1 MNPTNSNNI
10 IFGPVPSRRLGRS
23 LGINN
28 IPAKVCSYSCLYCQ
42 VGKTDSMTIQRK
54 EFYSPQDI
62 FNRVKSKLKQSSLK
76 NERVDYISFVPDGEP
91 TLDVNLGTTIDLLKS
106 LDVAIAVIT
115 NSSLI
120 NRHDVQNDLK
130 LADWISI
137 KVDSTENSIWHVIN
151 RPHGKLML
159 QKILDGL
166 LHFRKHYQGKLVT
179 ETMLVKHINDRFKE
193 IKRTVTFLE
202 KLQPDIAYLALP
214 IRPPADT
221 IVEPADSNSVNIA
234 YQRLQKVVKH
244 AELLSDYD
252 SGPFSSLGNVHD
264 DLLSITSV
272 HPMRMDAVLNF
283 INTYGQNKSLLD
295 EMLAKGEVVKSTYQG
310 HDYMLRN
317 VKNQH

>member
-1 MNPTNSNNI
+1 M
-10 IFGPVPSRRLGRS
+10 
-23 LGINN
+23 
-28 IPAKVCSYSCLYCQ
+28 
-42 VGKTDSMTIQRK
+42 
-54 EFYSPQDI
+54 
-62 FNRVKSKLKQSSLK
+62 
-76 NERVDYISFVPDGEP
+76 
-91 TLDVNLGTTIDLLKS
+91 
-106 LDVAIAVIT
+106 
-115 NSSLI
+115 
-120 NRHDVQNDLK
+120 
-130 LADWISI
+130 
-137 KVDSTENSIWHVIN
+137 
-151 RPHGKLML
+151 
-159 QKILDGL
+159 
-166 LHFRKHYQGKLVT
+166 
-179 ETMLVKHINDRFKE
+179 
-193 IKRTVTFLE
+193 
-202 KLQPDIAYLALP
+202 P